1 MPTKAAEK
9 QVETEEVEQEFELV
23 TSARQL
29 GTAPALRKEEVK
41 VPEWPTVSGKG
52 ARFLLWEMTASDW
65 ADFMESGRVYS
76 KDGTLLRYDTREED
90 MRFLAWTIRDQ
101 HGNRIWPKVSDAA
114 GQLGLVGKATI
125 NILLTAANRVNSAKT
140 GSAEGNS
147 SGTQIDF

>member
-1 MPTKAAEK
+1 MPTKTAEK
-9 QVETEEVEQEFELV
+9 QEVEKVEQEFELV

-29 GTAPALRKEEVK
+29 GAPPVLRKETVDI
-41 VPEWPTVSGKG
+41 PDWPTASGKG
-52 ARFLLWEMTASDW
+52 ARFMLWELTASDW

-76 KDGTLLRYDTREED
+76 KDNTLLRYDTREED

-114 GQLGLVGKATI
+114 GALGLVGKATI
-125 NILLTAANRVNSAKT
+125 NVLLTAANKVNSAKT

-147 SGTQIDF
+147 SGTQTDS